1 MRMNREKD
9 YISDCVF
16 YVCVA
21 AVLITMIL
29 VQYFTDVNKKEVET
43 NEGNITRGYET
54 SNER

>member
-1 MRMNREKD
+1 MNREKD

-29 VQYFTDVNKKEVET
+29 VQYFADTNKKEVET